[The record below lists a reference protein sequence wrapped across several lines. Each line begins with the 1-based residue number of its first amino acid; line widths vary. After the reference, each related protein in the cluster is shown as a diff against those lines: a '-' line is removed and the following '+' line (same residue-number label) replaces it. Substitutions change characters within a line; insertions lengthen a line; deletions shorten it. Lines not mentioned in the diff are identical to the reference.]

1 MIKRKITVLPTWIL
15 QPIYKIHTI
24 FAERFKF
31 LNIHTN
37 FLGYNRDVFHYHK
50 KLPTQLNLSA
60 QDLKKGEN
68 YLKEK
73 FGLNKNDKFVCITVR
88 DNEYLKKEFPNIDF
102 SYHDFRQT
110 KLEKFIPAIKAI
122 QKKGFYVF
130 RMGKYTEKKLK
141 LKNKKIIDYANS
153 PYRNDFL
160 DIYLT
165 SQCSFHLAT
174 NTGLQ
179 QVSEVFKI
187 PTATLIVPVGHM
199 PLFKENYLF
208 N

>member
-1 MIKRKITVLPTWIL
+1 MFKIFKIIIGIIFLPILLLIYIISPIITIRLTQTPSSRIGHFVSEIEFYLCKKKLKKKKFFFPIELDIFFFDKVSNVFLAELIKRKITVLPTWIL

-88 DNEYLKKEFPNIDF
+88 DNEYLKRI
-102 SYHDFRQT
+102 S
-110 KLEKFIPAIKAI
+110 
-122 QKKGFYVF
+122 
-130 RMGKYTEKKLK
+130 KY
-141 LKNKKIIDYANS
+141 
-153 PYRNDFL
+153 RFFL
-160 DIYLT
+160 
-165 SQCSFHLAT
+165 
-174 NTGLQ
+174 
-179 QVSEVFKI
+179 
-187 PTATLIVPVGHM
+187 P
-199 PLFKENYLF
+199 
-208 N
+208 